1 MISNN
6 YGVEIPNFVVSL
18 FGLCHA
24 LFYAVSKCG
33 INDMVFDM
41 VMLYA

>member
-6 YGVEIPNFVVSL
+6 YGVEILYFVVSVL
-18 FGLCHA
+18 GLCHA
-24 LFYAVSKCG
+24 LFYAVFKRG

-41 VMLYA
+41 VMLYT